1 MAAGYSWILDFG
13 SVSYAIKFLQQL
25 AHFLSTI
32 QFQIDLK
39 ERERERK
46 KGRQA
51 PGFSGFSAFFGWQLI
66 LILSSLV
73 ADFDS
78 YL

>member
-32 QFQIDLK
+32 QFQINLK
-39 ERERERK
+39 EREREREK
-46 KGRQA
+46 KAGRL
-51 PGFSGFSAFFGWQLI
+51 PGSLGSRH
-66 LILSSLV
+66 SS
-73 ADFDS
+73 DGN
-78 YL
+78 